1 LRLRHDLALV
11 TTAQV
16 SAACFDLPSH
26 LVMVGGVLCWMRLFL
41 FKVCLCGGVH
51 FGVLCTIATSFYY
64 DTVILLF
71 IFSKIAIRAVH
82 ATAPQLA
89 HRRHNTSASRAA
101 LFSLFVLFFL
111 FRVVE

>member
-1 LRLRHDLALV
+1 LLGAF
-11 TTAQV
+11 V
-16 SAACFDLPSH
+16 S
-26 LVMVGGVLCWMRLFL
+26 VQ
-41 FKVCLCGGVH
+41 VCLCGGVH
-51 FGVLCTIATSFYY
+51 FDVLCTITIFLY

-89 HRRHNTSASRAA
+89 HRRHNTCASRAA
-101 LFSLFVLFFL
+101 FFSLFVLFFL